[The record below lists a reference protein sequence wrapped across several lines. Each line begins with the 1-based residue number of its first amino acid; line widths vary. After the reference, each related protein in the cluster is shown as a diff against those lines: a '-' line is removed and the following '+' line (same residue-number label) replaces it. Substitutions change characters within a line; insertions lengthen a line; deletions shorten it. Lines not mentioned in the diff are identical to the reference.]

1 MSENLYKKTFK
12 ELCNDVEES
21 MKHTLS
27 ILNDVFDRA
36 FDLDFDTSLK
46 VDKTKKSEETKKSED
61 TPKKTVKKRAP
72 KKAKTAEKKEV
83 SFTEDILTL
92 NVDAPVAPHHS
103 GDKGKGLIEF
113 DTLE

>member
-46 VDKTKKSEETKKSED
+46 VDKTKKSED

-72 KKAKTAEKKEV
+72 KKAKTVEKKEV

-92 NVDAPVAPHHS
+92 NVDAPVAPHNS
-103 GDKGKGLIEF
+103 GDKGKGQIEF

>member
-46 VDKTKKSEETKKSED
+46 VDKTKKSED

-103 GDKGKGLIEF
+103 GDKGKGQIEF

>member
-46 VDKTKKSEETKKSED
+46 VDKTKKSED

-72 KKAKTAEKKEV
+72 KKAKTVEKKEV
-83 SFTEDILTL
+83 SFTKDILTL

>member
-46 VDKTKKSEETKKSED
+46 VDKTKKSED

>member
-46 VDKTKKSEETKKSED
+46 VDKTKKSED

-72 KKAKTAEKKEV
+72 KKAKTVEKKEV

>member
-46 VDKTKKSEETKKSED
+46 VDKNKKSED

-103 GDKGKGLIEF
+103 GDKGKGQIEF

>member
-1 MSENLYKKTFK
+1 MVENLYKKTFR

-46 VDKTKKSEETKKSED
+46 VDKTKKSED

>member
-46 VDKTKKSEETKKSED
+46 VDKTKKSED

-72 KKAKTAEKKEV
+72 KKAKTAEKNEV

-103 GDKGKGLIEF
+103 GDKGKGQIEF

>member
-12 ELCNDVEES
+12 ELCDDVEES

-46 VDKTKKSEETKKSED
+46 VDKTKKSED

>member
-46 VDKTKKSEETKKSED
+46 VDKTKKSED

-72 KKAKTAEKKEV
+72 KKAKTVEKKEV

-103 GDKGKGLIEF
+103 GDKGKGQIEF

>member
-27 ILNDVFDRA
+27 ILNDV
-36 FDLDFDTSLK
+36 SLK
-46 VDKTKKSEETKKSED
+46 VDKTKKSED

>member
-46 VDKTKKSEETKKSED
+46 VDKTKKSED
-61 TPKKTVKKRAP
+61 TLKKTVKKRAP

-103 GDKGKGLIEF
+103 GDKGKGQIEF